1 MLNWM
6 LVKSNG
12 LKFKNQ
18 SIKIRTSQLVLN
30 SFGAEYL
37 LHFLIYDLHHIIFEC
52 HLEACLEAWP
62 ECILPYHPP

>member
-18 SIKIRTSQLVLN
+18 SIKIRMSQLVLN

-37 LHFLIYDLHHIIFEC
+37 LHFLIYDLHHIIFEY